1 MDLSS
6 AITIERPGRS
16 ALDINSIRDPNAVGS
31 APLSGYSVEQVDFSS
46 VPISSFIENVPQI
59 DGVDGNDPYLGARTI
74 NLVVSVYGN
83 SYADFWDK
91 MNELNYALQAQ
102 PKYATGTALPF
113 DATRKIS
120 FSQPSATGTYS
131 LYMKVRPVALPRFV
145 TDKASAAGVA
155 TKGYAVTVNVG
166 LFAEDPYKYFESDRS
181 FSVTGSGTLS
191 VINDGKTVA
200 WPTVAFSWSGSSTV
214 TPFTLTLGSDTVTFA
229 KTGGFLT
236 TTFSVDFKN
245 CITTPTASL
254 NNATA
259 YEFFSFP
266 PGTNSLSVTTGTG
279 VTTTVTIREA
289 LI

>member
-6 AITIERPGRS
+6 AITIERPGQS

-46 VPISSFIENVPQI
+46 VPVTAFIEDVPQV
-59 DGVDGNDPYLGARTI
+59 DGVDSNDPYLGARTI
-74 NLVVSVYGN
+74 NLVVSVYGS

-102 PKYATGTALPF
+102 PKYASGTALPF

-120 FSQPSATGTYS
+120 FSQPSASGTYS
-131 LYMKVRPVALPRFV
+131 LYMNVRPVALPRFV

-155 TKGYAVTVNVG
+155 TKGYAVTVNVS
-166 LFAEDPYKYFESDRS
+166 LFAEDPYKYFASSRS
-181 FSVTGSGTLS
+181 FAVTGSGTLS

-200 WPTVAFSWSGSSTV
+200 WPTVAFTWTGSSTV

-229 KTGGFLT
+229 KTGGFGTATFSSDFKTCT
-236 TTFSVDFKN
+236 TTPV
-245 CITTPTASL
+245 ASI

-259 YEFFSFP
+259 YEFFPFP
-266 PGTNSLSVTTGTG
+266 PGTNSLTVTTGTG

-289 LI
+289 LL